1 LPGHFK
7 PASNGGYPV
16 IEVPLSRSAE
26 PPLSPS
32 GLLPAGLQDV
42 LPPDAAHEAATVER
56 LMAIFAGHG
65 YQRVK
70 PPLVEFEESL
80 LSGPGAAMAKRSF
93 RLMDPV
99 SHRMLAVRAD
109 MTLQVARIAATR
121 LSRQA
126 RPLRL
131 SYAGQVLRVKGSNL
145 RPERQV
151 GQAGIELIGSD
162 SAEAD
167 AEVILLAA
175 EALGTLAVRQ
185 LSIDLNVPLLVS
197 ATAEGRGMD
206 KAATANLVAALDRRD
221 AAAIG
226 KLAGRDAPLFRALLQ
241 AAGSARAALAA
252 LAKLDLPPVAT
263 NERERLAEVVD
274 LLLAS
279 APKLVLTIDPVEHRG
294 LEYHSGV
301 GFTLLTRGVSGELGR
316 GGRYLSAKGE
326 ASTGFT
332 LYLDTL
338 LRAVPAPKSRAHL
351 FLPAGTPRRIA
362 AAWRTKGWATI
373 GGIESAGDERAEARR
388 LGCSH
393 LLRGGRAVA
402 LSKK

>member
-1 LPGHFK
+1 
-7 PASNGGYPV
+7 
-16 IEVPLSRSAE
+16 
-26 PPLSPS
+26 
-32 GLLPAGLQDV
+32 
-42 LPPDAAHEAATVER
+42 
-56 LMAIFAGHG
+56 MAIFAGHG

-70 PPLVEFEESL
+70 PPLVEYEESL

-151 GQAGIELIGSD
+151 GQTGVELIGSD
-162 SAEAD
+162 SAAAD
-167 AEVILLAA
+167 AEVMLLAA
-175 EALGTLAVRQ
+175 EALGALPVRQ

-197 ATAEGRGMD
+197 AAAEGRGMD
-206 KAATANLVAALDRRD
+206 KVAAANLVATLDRRD

-226 KLAGRDAPLFRALLQ
+226 KLAGREAPLFRALLQ
-241 AAGSARAALAA
+241 AAGAARGALAA
-252 LAKLDLPPVAT
+252 LAKLDLPSAAAR
-263 NERERLAEVVD
+263 ERDRLAEVID
-274 LLLAS
+274 LLQAS

-301 GFTLLTRGVSGELGR
+301 GFTLLARGVSGELGR

-338 LRAVPAPKSRAHL
+338 MRAVPAPKLRAHL

-362 AAWRTKGWATI
+362 AAWRARGWATI
-373 GGIESAGDERAEARR
+373 GGIESAGDECAEARR

-393 LLRGGRAVA
+393 LLKAGRAVA

>member
-1 LPGHFK
+1 M
-7 PASNGGYPV
+7 
-16 IEVPLSRSAE
+16 SRSAE
-26 PPLSPS
+26 TA
-32 GLLPAGLQDV
+32 LLPAGLQDV
-42 LPPDAAHEAATVER
+42 LPPEAAHEAATVER
-56 LMAIFAGHG
+56 LMRNFAGHG
-65 YQRVK
+65 YERVK
-70 PPLVEFEESL
+70 PPLVEFEDSL

-99 SHRMLAVRAD
+99 SQRMLAVRAD

-151 GQAGIELIGSD
+151 GQAGVELIGSD
-162 SAEAD
+162 SARAD

-175 EALGTLAVRQ
+175 EALSALDVRH
-185 LSIDLNVPLLVS
+185 LSIDLNLPLLVS
-197 ATAEGRGMD
+197 STAAGRGLD
-206 KAATANLVAALDRRD
+206 RVSTTALAAALDRRD

-226 KLAGRDAPLFRALLQ
+226 RLAGREAPLFRALLQ
-241 AAGSARAALAA
+241 AAGSARPALAA
-252 LAKLDLPPVAT
+252 LAKLDLPAAAAA
-263 NERERLAEVVD
+263 ERDRLAEVVE

-279 APKLVLTIDPVEHRG
+279 APKLVLTVDPVEHRG

-301 GFTLLTRGVSGELGR
+301 GFTMLARRVRGELGR

-332 LYLDTL
+332 IYLDSL
-338 LRAVPAPKSRAHL
+338 LRAVPGPRPQPRL
-351 FLPAGTPRRIA
+351 FLPAKTARSVA
-362 AAWRTKGWATI
+362 SAWRTKGWATVA
-373 GGIESAGDERAEARR
+373 GLDPEGDEKAEARR

-393 LLRGGRAVA
+393 LLSAGRALA
-402 LSKK
+402 LTKKRAKE